1 MNGLDP
7 SVYLKSQQQT
17 KTVSGSQ
24 GPSLGKDD
32 FLKIL
37 MTQLKNQDPT
47 NPMKDKEFVS
57 QMTNFSMLEQM
68 TNMSSSI
75 DDMTQA
81 QSFAPVVKYSSMIGK
96 EVSYDVIDQNGNI
109 TGAETSKVDAVSK
122 KQNSIVL
129 ELANGTTVSTD
140 QIRRVSEG
148 DDTTQDQS
156 STQ

>member
-1 MNGLDP
+1 MTSIDP
-7 SVYLKSQQQT
+7 SLYIKSQQQT
-17 KTVSGSQ
+17 QTQAST
-24 GPSLGKDD
+24 GPSLGKDE

-68 TNMSSSI
+68 TNMSTAI
-75 DDMTQA
+75 DDLTQA

-96 EVSYDVIDQNGNI
+96 DVSYEVLDDNGNV

-129 ELANGTTVSTD
+129 ELSNGTSISTD
-140 QIRRVSEG
+140 QIRRVSESE
-148 DDTTQDQS
+148 DTEQN

>member
-1 MNGLDP
+1 MTSIDP
-7 SVYLKSQQQT
+7 SLYIKSQQQT
-17 KTVSGSQ
+17 QTVSGSK
-24 GPSLGKDD
+24 GPSLGKDE

-68 TNMSSSI
+68 TNMSTAI
-75 DDMTQA
+75 EDLTQA

-96 EVSYDVIDQNGNI
+96 DVSYEVLDENGNV
-109 TGAETSKVDAVSK
+109 TGVETSQVEAVSK

-129 ELANGTTVSTD
+129 ELANGTSISTD

-148 DDTTQDQS
+148 ADSEQNIAQ
-156 STQ
+156 

>member
-1 MNGLDP
+1 MTSIDP
-7 SVYLKSQQQT
+7 SLYIKSQQQT
-17 KTVSGSQ
+17 QTVSGST
-24 GPSLGKDD
+24 GPSLGKDE

-68 TNMSSSI
+68 TNMSTAI
-75 DDMTQA
+75 EDLTQA

-96 EVSYDVIDQNGNI
+96 DVSYEVLDENGNV
-109 TGAETSKVDAVSK
+109 TGAETSQVEAVSK
-122 KQNSIVL
+122 RQNSIVL
-129 ELANGTTVSTD
+129 ELANGTSISTD

-148 DDTTQDQS
+148 VDTEQNTAQ
-156 STQ
+156 

>member
-1 MNGLDP
+1 MTSIDP
-7 SVYLKSQQQT
+7 SLYLKSQQQQQNQD
-17 KTVSGSQ
+17 SM
-24 GPSLGKDD
+24 GPSLDKDD

-68 TNMSSSI
+68 TNMSTAI
-75 DDMTQA
+75 DDLTKA

-96 EVSYDVIDQNGNI
+96 DISYEVLDEDGNV
-109 TGAETSKVDAVSK
+109 TGAETSKVEAVSK
-122 KQNSIVL
+122 KQDTIVL
-129 ELANGTTVSTD
+129 ELSNGTSISTD

-148 DDTTQDQS
+148 EDS
-156 STQ
+156 E